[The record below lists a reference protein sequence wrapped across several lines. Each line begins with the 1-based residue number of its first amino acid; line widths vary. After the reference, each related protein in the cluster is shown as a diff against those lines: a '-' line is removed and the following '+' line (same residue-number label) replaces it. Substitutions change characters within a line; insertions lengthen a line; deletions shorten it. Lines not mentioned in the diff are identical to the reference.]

1 MRKDLLNKAL
11 IAGIFSIVIIG
22 TLSFLTNG
30 TDLGLFLVASFGS
43 SMVLVLGYP
52 ESPFAKGRN
61 VLFGHVITSLVG
73 LICYAFFVVEL
84 AMSPSM
90 IIPIAVGLGIFFMI
104 LSNSTH
110 PPAGG
115 NPIIVILGGYS
126 FDFLITPIISG
137 CLIIIIQ
144 AYIINNYILKKEFKL
159 F

>member
-1 MRKDLLNKAL
+1 MLNKAL
-11 IAGIFSIVIIG
+11 IAGIFSIVVIG

-84 AMSPSM
+84 AILTGNTVCRNYTSTADLSVLSGWNRHGRL
-90 IIPIAVGLGIFFMI
+90 AAFI
-104 LSNSTH
+104 LSYHN
-110 PPAGG
+110 
-115 NPIIVILGGYS
+115 
-126 FDFLITPIISG
+126 
-137 CLIIIIQ
+137 
-144 AYIINNYILKKEFKL
+144 E
-159 F
+159 